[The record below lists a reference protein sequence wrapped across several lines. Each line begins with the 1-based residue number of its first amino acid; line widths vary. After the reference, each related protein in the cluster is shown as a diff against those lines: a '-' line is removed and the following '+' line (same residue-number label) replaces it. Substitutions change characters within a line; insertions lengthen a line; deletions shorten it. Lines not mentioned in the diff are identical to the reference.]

1 MEYLGIG
8 LTFFGAIFLVITI
21 INFLTMYKKVQ
32 NPNCPEDV
40 HSVAYNKKWG
50 KIYLAVYSAMLL
62 AGIIILLV
70 I

>member
-21 INFLTMYKKVQ
+21 INFLTMYKKGQ

-50 KIYLAVYSAMLL
+50 KIYLAV
-62 AGIIILLV
+62 
-70 I
+70 